1 MFWPNWKPVTPGKML
16 LTARSLPSKTGK
28 STLTL
33 MTTLP
38 TAPISTDL
46 QPAPEPVARLCGG
59 WGERVEFQAT
69 PSPPQP
75 TPSEPEVEA
84 ELSARVCEGIREGF
98 VTDGMLPNRLICRD
112 DSWLEAYQNDSRSFE
127 GWELPTMLDGP
138 EDRAMFLYDLSM
150 TSEEMTKV
158 PFRLVC
164 RETEPFD
171 TTGAVSLDDWELLL
185 DSSEPETPL
194 TSVEK

>member
-1 MFWPNWKPVTPGKML
+1 ML
-16 LTARSLPSKTGK
+16 LTARSLSSKTGK
-28 STLTL
+28 STLAL

-46 QPAPEPVARLCGG
+46 QSAPEPVVRLCGG

-75 TPSEPEVEA
+75 TPSEPEVET
-84 ELSARVCEGIREGF
+84 VCGVITESC

-112 DSWLEAYQNDSRSFE
+112 DSWLEAYQNDSRSFD

-138 EDRAMFLYDLSM
+138 EDRATFLHDLQSCDTM
-150 TSEEMTKV
+150 EPLPTMPPEEMMQV
-158 PFRLVC
+158 PAMVDGP
-164 RETEPFD
+164 ETVTRFD
-171 TTGAVSLDDWELLL
+171 PTGCLSLEDWESLRGL
-185 DSSEPETPL
+185 SEPETPI